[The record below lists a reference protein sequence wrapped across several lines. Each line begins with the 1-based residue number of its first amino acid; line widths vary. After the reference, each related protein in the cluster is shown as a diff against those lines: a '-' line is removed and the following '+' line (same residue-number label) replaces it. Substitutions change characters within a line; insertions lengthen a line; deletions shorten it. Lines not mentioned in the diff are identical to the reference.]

1 MPYILYNNN
10 NYFKSDHNGI
20 EIVKSREEASKWK
33 TLEKANRVLKNE
45 ALSKDYRQYHFRVL
59 FIPDEEEKVD
69 SITETI
75 ESKKSEYNIY
85 DKVKDIMQFTKEI
98 ESRRDYLVNEIS
110 TTDKEIVDIEH
121 AAEFYELDKEQGYK
135 LYKMLHDVRVKRRAF
150 KNELLK
156 IQSLLGTPINNT
168 GMNNL
173 AQNLDKINNQTYK
186 PRIHAELF
194 EK

>member
-1 MPYILYNNN
+1 
-10 NYFKSDHNGI
+10 
-20 EIVKSREEASKWK
+20 
-33 TLEKANRVLKNE
+33 
-45 ALSKDYRQYHFRVL
+45 
-59 FIPDEEEKVD
+59 
-69 SITETI
+69 
-75 ESKKSEYNIY
+75 
-85 DKVKDIMQFTKEI
+85 
-98 ESRRDYLVNEIS
+98 
-110 TTDKEIVDIEH
+110 
-121 AAEFYELDKEQGYK
+121 
-135 LYKMLHDVRVKRRAF
+135 MLHDVRVKRIAF

>member
-1 MPYILYNNN
+1 MKKKKL
-10 NYFKSDHNGI
+10 
-20 EIVKSREEASKWK
+20 A
-33 TLEKANRVLKNE
+33 LLLKQQN
-45 ALSKDYRQYHFRVL
+45 Q
-59 FIPDEEEKVD
+59 
-69 SITETI
+69 
-75 ESKKSEYNIY
+75 KKSEYNIY

-121 AAEFYELDKEQGYK
+121 AAEFYELDKDQGYK
-135 LYKMLHDVRVKRRAF
+135 LYKMLHDVRVKRMAF

-173 AQNLDKINNQTYK
+173 AQNLDKINNQTYN
-186 PRIHAELF
+186 PMIHAELF